1 MDTALI
7 HQYLEPNP
15 HRPGPADWRLR
26 DYGVSVWAIVG
37 QWQTVEHDVG
47 RVAAAYAVPRQAVEA
62 ALAYYAQNPEV
73 IDARLA
79 ANVG

>member
-1 MDTALI
+1 MDTAVI
-7 HQYLEPNP
+7 QQYLEPNP
-15 HRPGPADWRLR
+15 NRPGPADWRLK

-37 QWQTVEHDVG
+37 QWQAVGHDVH
-47 RVAAAYAVPRQAVEA
+47 RVAAAYAVPREAVEA
-62 ALAYYAQNPEV
+62 ALVYYAQHPEV